1 MGATSKSMHQPERL
15 AFSLEPSLIHVTS
28 SFRMDATT
36 QRKIRGVGKT
46 NISRVPIAELRKNA
60 ALKKNSTAKS
70 NLPISSNTQTNDENN
85 PAVINSL
92 IIQ

>member
-60 ALKKNSTAKS
+60 ASRQKRRRTSYCVYS
-70 NLPISSNTQTNDENN
+70 
-85 PAVINSL
+85 PARKAIAQVDR
-92 IIQ
+92 